1 MCMADMHEYGDELGD
16 LDVIVYSV
24 TLRVTYSPS
33 FSVFFKLLF
42 GIQIAPQQQITS
54 RYTVQYS
61 KALCSVCFCL
71 CSPLR
76 ESPL

>member
-33 FSVFFKLLF
+33 FFVFFLSCYLVFRLHLSNRLPQDIQCSILKLCVLF
-42 GIQIAPQQQITS
+42 VSVSA
-54 RYTVQYS
+54 
-61 KALCSVCFCL
+61 AL
-71 CSPLR
+71 
-76 ESPL
+76 